1 MIRIK
6 QILSF
11 HLMALFLVVIASCGN
26 DDEPALTAS
35 VNITSSTNIGDIGGD
50 VTGNG
55 GNYTQTYDYVN
66 QSATADFNMDFTSGP
81 GGSFNVIVQDA
92 DGVEVL
98 NRTLI
103 KGQGDDSASG
113 VTSTGAE
120 GTWKVIITLTD
131 FSGDGSFSLSEG
143 N

>member
-1 MIRIK
+1 MIRIE
-6 QILSF
+6 QIFSF
-11 HLMALFLVVIASCGN
+11 LTAALFLIVVASCG
-26 DDEPALTAS
+26 DDDNPLTAS
-35 VNITSSTNIGDIGGD
+35 VTITTPTQIGDIGGD

-55 GNYTQTYDYVN
+55 GSYTQTYDYVN
-66 QSATADFNMDFTSGP
+66 QMATADYNMDFTSGP
-81 GGSFNVIVQDA
+81 GGSFKMVVQDA
-92 DGVEVL
+92 DGTEVL

-113 VTSTGAE
+113 VTSSGTP

-131 FSGDGSFSLSEG
+131 FDGDGSFSLSEG